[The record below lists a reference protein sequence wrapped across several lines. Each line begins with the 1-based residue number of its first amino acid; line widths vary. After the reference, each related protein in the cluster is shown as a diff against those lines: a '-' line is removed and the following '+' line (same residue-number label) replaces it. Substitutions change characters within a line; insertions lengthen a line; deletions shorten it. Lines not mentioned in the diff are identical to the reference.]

1 MRRFHSLTA
10 LLVWLSTLAAA
21 TLSSPANQTPQGSD
35 RPKGRTQGE
44 SACRAGLELAG
55 SANPASALPQLRI
68 CQQSLTAQTDATAGP
83 LRWELAQAFLKL
95 ESFAEAASVLE
106 SIHDESQ
113 EGLRQKLLGLSYAK
127 SSRLDD
133 AIRCFSRAV
142 SLDAHDAEAHFNLGV
157 LLSGKKEVDQALTQL
172 GEAVNLNPAEP
183 KYSLALAEALIDGK
197 RYSVAVEFLNAVR
210 PKFESLGQF
219 HYTMGLAHYGL
230 HNAPFAIEEMQKAV
244 ALEPKL
250 EAAFYFLGNT
260 YALAEQY
267 EKAAAAYRQAIELN
281 PKHAPYYSRMA
292 LVAEKLGNP
301 EEVIRN
307 LQQVV
312 GLDADDVV
320 SQLNLAKALSKADR
334 LQEAIDQLREAVK
347 KAPNYKEAYYLLSSY
362 SRQIGDAKAADAY
375 IETYRQLVSNPPSK

>member
-1 MRRFHSLTA
+1 
-10 LLVWLSTLAAA
+10 
-21 TLSSPANQTPQGSD
+21 
-35 RPKGRTQGE
+35 
-44 SACRAGLELAG
+44 LAG

-68 CQQSLTAQTDATAGP
+68 CEQSLTAQTDATAGP

-95 ESFAEAASVLE
+95 ERFAEAASVLE
-106 SIHDESQ
+106 SIHDEPQ

-133 AIRCFSRAV
+133 AIRCFGRAV

-157 LLSGKKEVDQALTQL
+157 LLSEKKEVDQALTQL

-267 EKAAAAYRQAIELN
+267 EKAAGAYRQAIELN

-312 GLDADDVV
+312 GLDAADVV